1 MKKRA
6 WLIIALA
13 AMLLLAAAAMCSCA
27 KEDGDQSALSQA
39 TATPEPAVEATKE
52 AAAEPTAEAS
62 ANAEKAGVLAT
73 INGVDVP
80 IDEAYDEYSYYEMIY
95 TMYGYTDELDEL
107 KQEIADYYV
116 DLELIY
122 LQFAG
127 LGMEADMEAVSA
139 AASENYQTAIQ
150 DYTTYVTDT
159 SLTDE
164 QVLEEAEKLLI
175 EEGYDLAYFEKI
187 AYNEARLVA
196 VLEHYTKDITVT
208 EEDVKAYYDDLVA
221 SDKELFESNPA
232 YYEQAVSYG
241 ERIMYVPEGF
251 RSVKHIL
258 VLLSEEDQDTMY
270 DLESQMESIEA
281 ALAAEGADTE
291 TLNKNKAEVQAQ
303 IDAIFATIEPK
314 AQEILTKLAAGEDFL
329 ALMEEYGEDPGMKSE
344 PYATEGYA
352 VHAESAQ
359 WVTAFRDAAMALEQV
374 GDVSQPVR
382 TSYGLHII
390 RYEGDVA
397 SGAVAYEDVRAD
409 LESEVQD
416 TLMNSYYN
424 DLVDQWRSEAEI
436 TMYLENF
443 DAMAA
448 AE

>member
-1 MKKRA
+1 MKKRSWMIA
-6 WLIIALA
+6 AVAVMLI
-13 AMLLLAAAAMCSCA
+13 LAAAVLCSCA
-27 KEDGDQSALSQA
+27 KENEDQSAVSQA
-39 TATPEPAVEATKE
+39 TATPEPTE
-52 AAAEPTAEAS
+52 EAS
-62 ANAEKAGVLAT
+62 VSAEKAGMLAT
-73 INGVDVP
+73 INGVDIP

-95 TMYGYTDELDEL
+95 TMYGYADELEQL
-107 KQEIADYYV
+107 KQDIADYYV

-122 LQFAG
+122 LQFAE

-139 AASENYQTAIQ
+139 TANENYQAAIQ
-150 DYTTYVTDT
+150 DYTTYVTDD

-164 QVLEEAEKLLI
+164 EILKEAEEMLI

-221 SDKELFESNPA
+221 SDKELFESSPA

-251 RSVKHIL
+251 RRVKHIL
-258 VLLSEEDQDTMY
+258 VLLSDEDQNTMAS
-270 DLESQMESIEA
+270 LESQMDAIDA
-281 ALAAEGADTE
+281 ALAIEGADAE
-291 TLNKNKAEVQAQ
+291 SLNKDKAEIQAQ
-303 IDAIFATIEPK
+303 MDEIFATIEPK
-314 AQEILTKLAAGEDFL
+314 AQEILDKLAAGEDFL
-329 ALMEEYGEDPGMKSE
+329 ALMEEYGEDPGMNSE
-344 PYATEGYA
+344 PYATEGYT
-352 VHAESAQ
+352 VHAESTQ
-359 WVTAFRDAAMALEQV
+359 WVIPFRDAAMALEQV

-390 RYEGDVA
+390 RYEGDVE
-397 SGAVAYEDVRAD
+397 SGAVSYEEVKAD

-424 DLVDQWRSEAEI
+424 DLVAQWRAEAEI